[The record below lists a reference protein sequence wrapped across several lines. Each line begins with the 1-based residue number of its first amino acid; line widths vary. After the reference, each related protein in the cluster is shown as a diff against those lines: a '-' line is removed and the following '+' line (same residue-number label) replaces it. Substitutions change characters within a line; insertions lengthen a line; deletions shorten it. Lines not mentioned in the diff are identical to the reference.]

1 VIREIS
7 PAIGKTH
14 GRAILG
20 VHAMARVPPSRR
32 PLALLRLLP

>member
-1 VIREIS
+1 VTREIS

-14 GRAILG
+14 SRAILG
-20 VHAMARVPPSRR
+20 AHAVTRVPLSRR